1 LIYNMTNLT
10 RHSTRI
16 SCLVELSTGV
26 PLVLVPG
33 VVMTLLFGSP
43 LSDGGDQLAQL
54 FGAALIGLGIS
65 CWSASAPDAR
75 PSSARLGLMLY
86 NLTAALFLIGF
97 AITGAAQ
104 GLMAGPAGM
113 LHLVLGLLML
123 LDQSRSAAQRKP
135 M

>member
-1 LIYNMTNLT
+1 MTNLT

-113 LHLVLGLLML
+113 LHLVLGLLMF

>member
-1 LIYNMTNLT
+1 MTNLT
-10 RHSTRI
+10 SHSTRI

>member
-1 LIYNMTNLT
+1 MVKLL

-16 SCLVELSTGV
+16 SCLVELSTGL
-26 PLVLVPG
+26 PLVLAPD

-43 LSDGGDQLAQL
+43 VPGGGHQLAQL

-65 CWSASAPDAR
+65 CWSASALDAK

-97 AITGAAQ
+97 AVT
-104 GLMAGPAGM
+104 
-113 LHLVLGLLML
+113 
-123 LDQSRSAAQRKP
+123 
-135 M
+135 

>member
-1 LIYNMTNLT
+1 MTNLT

-43 LSDGGDQLAQL
+43 LPDGGDQLAQL

-97 AITGAAQ
+97 AVTGAAQ

-123 LDQSRSAAQRKP
+123 LDQSRSAAQRRP

>member
-1 LIYNMTNLT
+1 MVKLL

-16 SCLVELSTGV
+16 SCLVELSTGL
-26 PLVLVPG
+26 PLVLVPD

-43 LSDGGDQLAQL
+43 VPGGGHQLAQL

-65 CWSASAPDAR
+65 CWSANVPDAQ
-75 PSSARLGLMLY
+75 PSSARLGLTLY
-86 NLTAALFLIGF
+86 NLTAAVFLVGF
-97 AITGAAQ
+97 AVTGAAQ
-104 GLMAGPAGM
+104 GPMAGPAGL

>member
-1 LIYNMTNLT
+1 MTNLT

-113 LHLVLGLLML
+113 LHPVLGLLML

>member
-1 LIYNMTNLT
+1 MTNLT

-65 CWSASAPDAR
+65 CWSACAPDAR

>member
-1 LIYNMTNLT
+1 MVKLL
-10 RHSTRI
+10 RRSTRI
-16 SCLVELSTGV
+16 SCLVELSTGL
-26 PLVLVPG
+26 PLVLVPD

-43 LSDGGDQLAQL
+43 VTGGGHQLAQL

-65 CWSASAPDAR
+65 CWSASVPDAQ
-75 PSSARLGLMLY
+75 PSSARLGLTLY
-86 NLTAALFLIGF
+86 NLTAAVFLVGF
-97 AITGAAQ
+97 AVTGAAQ
-104 GLMAGPAGM
+104 GPMAGPAGL

>member
-1 LIYNMTNLT
+1 MTNLT

-75 PSSARLGLMLY
+75 PSSARLGLILY

>member
-1 LIYNMTNLT
+1 MTNLT

-65 CWSASAPDAR
+65 CWSASTPDAR
-75 PSSARLGLMLY
+75 PSNARLGLMLY

-97 AITGAAQ
+97 AITGAAR

>member
-1 LIYNMTNLT
+1 MTNLT

-113 LHLVLGLLML
+113 LHLVFGLLML

>member
-1 LIYNMTNLT
+1 MVKLI

-16 SCLVELSTGV
+16 SCLVELSTGL

-43 LSDGGDQLAQL
+43 LPDGGDRLAQL

-65 CWSASAPDAR
+65 CWSASVPDAQ

-86 NLTAALFLIGF
+86 NLAAALFLISF
-97 AITGAAQ
+97 AVTGAAQ
-104 GLMAGPAGM
+104 GPMAGPAGL

>member
-1 LIYNMTNLT
+1 MTNLT

-123 LDQSRSAAQRKP
+123 MDQSRSAAQRKP

>member
-1 LIYNMTNLT
+1 MVKLL

-16 SCLVELSTGV
+16 SCLVELSTGL

-33 VVMTLLFGSP
+33 VVMTLLFGS
-43 LSDGGDQLAQL
+43 SVVDGGHQLAQL
-54 FGAALIGLGIS
+54 YGTALIGLGIS
-65 CWSASAPDAR
+65 CWSAGAPDAK

-86 NLTAALFLIGF
+86 NLTAALFLVGF
-97 AITGAAQ
+97 AVTGAAQ
-104 GLMAGPAGM
+104 GPMVVPAGL

>member
-1 LIYNMTNLT
+1 MTNLT

-86 NLTAALFLIGF
+86 NLTAARFLIGF

-104 GLMAGPAGM
+104 GLMAGPAGI